1 MKLNYI
7 ITTDASE
14 NADKVAA
21 QLRAAGLDFSC
32 TTVST
37 RAEFQSL
44 AGSIAPDFIILDY
57 GSKSWDGEA
66 AIKAA
71 GEIFPETPC
80 VVIADGFGERELA
93 ELFKKRVAGYLP
105 KWLLDKIG
113 QAVSGIL
120 NPAAQT
126 DLSAGGS
133 LPSNLPAVVYF
144 CSPDGSSAWSGAEGD
159 VEAVTGYK
167 KDAFIQNPQLWA
179 GNINP
184 EDRKIIERRLPALLA
199 SGHFECEYR
208 WLRADGGYRWFLDK
222 QSLEIKPGGT
232 PGRVTGLLV
241 DITETRKAESRQSS
255 EKRMEA
261 VGRLA
266 GGLAHDFH
274 NLLSSVLGYS
284 TLMLG
289 NMGAEDPLRED
300 LNEIYKAA
308 ERAVVLTRQLLVFS
322 KKQAFQPQLLDL
334 SSVFSG
340 MQTMIRQLMRDDVRG
355 VSDIAEGLPALKA
368 DLVQME
374 QVIIGLTMNVCD
386 LIPSGGTLTVCIR
399 EADIG
404 AEYCKG
410 VPCAA
415 PGSYILLSNAGTG
428 KAMDRES
435 LESIFEPYAPGSPD
449 RRGATLALPAI
460 YGIVRQHGGW
470 ITAKSEPGSGT
481 VFEVYLPVL
490 AVESAPAIESGQPAL
505 VRKIGGNGERI
516 LLVEDEEALRK
527 FVGRVLRE
535 NGYTVFAAG
544 SVKETLEIF
553 RKEKGNFHLVF
564 TDVVLPDKTGVQLAE
579 ELLALKPTLKIIF
592 NSGYVNE
599 KSQWPAIQ
607 QKGLKFL
614 QKPYTIHNMLT
625 AIKDVI
631 KRPDL

>member
-1 MKLNYI
+1 MKLNFL
-7 ITTDASE
+7 ITTDKRKYAE
-14 NADKVAA
+14 GVTAR
-21 QLRAAGLDFSC
+21 LRAAGLDFSY

-37 RAEFQSL
+37 KAEF
-44 AGSIAPDFIILDY
+44 AGLPAVPAPDMILLDY
-57 GSKSWDGEA
+57 GLKSWSGEA
-66 AIKAA
+66 ALKAA
-71 GEIFPETPC
+71 AETFPATPC
-80 VVIADGFGERELA
+80 VVLSDGFGEKELA
-93 ELFKKRVAGYLP
+93 A
-105 KWLLDKIG
+105 LLDNKAAGCLDKTRLEAAALKI
-113 QAVSGIL
+113 APSSGL
-120 NPAAQT
+120 AAPA
-126 DLSAGGS
+126 GI
-133 LPSNLPAVVYF
+133 PAVAYF
-144 CSPDGSSAWSGAEGD
+144 GEPGEQGAWTNIEGD
-159 VEAVTGYK
+159 IGEITGFKNEDYLR
-167 KDAFIQNPQLWA
+167 DPLLWNN
-179 GNINP
+179 NINP
-184 EDRKIIERRLPALLA
+184 EDRKALQRRPQALRDA
-199 SGHFECEYR
+199 GHFDCEYR
-208 WLRADGGYRWFLDK
+208 CLKADGGHCWVLDK
-222 QSLEIKPGGT
+222 QRLETGPDGA
-232 PGRVTGLLV
+232 PRRVAGLLV
-241 DITETRKAESRQSS
+241 DITDTRKAGDRLNS

-284 TLMLG
+284 TLLLG

-334 SSVFSG
+334 NTVFSG

-355 VSDIAEGLPALKA
+355 VSDMAEGLMAVKG

-374 QVIIGLTMNVCD
+374 QVIIGLAMNVCD
-386 LIPSGGTLTVCIR
+386 LIPPGGTLTVSTR
-399 EADIG
+399 AVEVG
-404 AEYCKG
+404 VEYCKG
-410 VPCAA
+410 VPGAL
-415 PGSYILLSNAGTG
+415 PGSFVLFSVGGTG
-428 KAMDRES
+428 KALDRET
-435 LESIFEPYAPGSPD
+435 LENIFEPYSQGTPD
-449 RRGATLALPAI
+449 KRGATLALPAI

-470 ITAKSEPGSGT
+470 ITAASEPDSGT
-481 VFEVYLPVL
+481 VFEVYLPVPS
-490 AVESAPAIESGQPAL
+490 AEAESEPVPEVGQPPA

-553 RKEKGNFHLVF
+553 RREKGNFHLVF
-564 TDVVLPDKTGVQLAE
+564 TDVSLPDKTGVQLAE
-579 ELLALKPTLKIIF
+579 ELLAIKPALKIIF

-625 AIKDVI
+625 AIKEVI
-631 KRPDL
+631 KRPEA

>member
-1 MKLNYI
+1 MKLNLLAI
-7 ITTDASE
+7 TDASE
-14 NADKVAA
+14 YTDKVTA
-21 QLRAAGLDFSC
+21 LLNAAGLDFSC
-32 TTVST
+32 SRAST
-37 RAEFQSL
+37 SAELQELSSL
-44 AGSIAPDFIILDY
+44 AAPDLIILDE
-57 GSKSWDGEA
+57 GLKSWNKEEA
-66 AIKAA
+66 LRTA
-71 GEIFPETPC
+71 GATFSKTPC
-80 VVIADGFGERELA
+80 VIISDDLGEKGLEG
-93 ELFKKRVAGYLP
+93 VAGYLSKVP
-105 KWLLDKIG
+105 LAKIVENVSEALTSARG
-113 QAVSGIL
+113 TVSGSAKSV
-120 NPAAQT
+120 PA
-126 DLSAGGS
+126 
-133 LPSNLPAVVYF
+133 NLPAVVYF
-144 CSPDGSSAWSGAEGD
+144 CNPDEKGGWSGVEGD
-159 VEAVTGYK
+159 IEAVTGHK
-167 KDAFIQNPQLWA
+167 KSDFLLTPLLWA
-179 GNINP
+179 DRIQP
-184 EDRKIIERRLPALLA
+184 EDRKTISQRLPALLA
-199 SGHFECEYR
+199 TGHFECEYR
-208 WLRADGGYRWFLDK
+208 WLRADGVYRWFLDK
-222 QSLEIKPGGT
+222 QKLEVKPDGA
-232 PGRVTGLLV
+232 PLRVTGLLV
-241 DITETRKAESRQSS
+241 DITETKRSESRLSS

-322 KKQAFQPQLLDL
+322 KKQTFQPQLLDL
-334 SSVFSG
+334 NSVFSG
-340 MQTMIRQLMRDDVRG
+340 MQTMIRQIMRDDIRG
-355 VSDIAEGLPALKA
+355 VSDLAEGLPAVKA

-374 QVIIGLTMNVCD
+374 QVMIGLAMNVCD
-386 LIPSGGTLTVCIR
+386 MTPTGGTLTVSTR
-399 EADIG
+399 AADVG

-410 VPCAA
+410 VPGSA
-415 PGSYILLSNAGTG
+415 PGSFILLSVSGTG
-428 KAMDRES
+428 QAMDMES
-435 LESIFEPYAPGSPD
+435 QERIFEPYSPGSGE

-460 YGIVRQHGGW
+460 HGIVRQHGGW
-470 ITAKSEPGSGT
+470 ITVKSEPEAGT
-481 VFEVYLPVL
+481 VFEVYLP
-490 AVESAPAIESGQPAL
+490 AMTVEDAPAAESGAPAV

-579 ELLALKPTLKIIF
+579 ELLTLKPTLKIIF
-592 NSGYVNE
+592 NSGYINE
-599 KSQWPAIQ
+599 KSEWPAIQ

>member
-1 MKLNYI
+1 M
-7 ITTDASE
+7 TDAPE
-14 NADKVAA
+14 YAETLMA
-21 QLRAAGLDFSC
+21 QLRAAGLDFNGSAIASPAEL
-32 TTVST
+32 TV
-37 RAEFQSL
+37 L
-44 AGSIAPDFIILDY
+44 AAARAPDLILLDY
-57 GSKSWDGEA
+57 VSESGAGEA
-66 AIKAA
+66 ALKAA
-71 GEIFPETPC
+71 GQIFPETPC
-80 VVIADGFGERELA
+80 VVIRAATGAAAEGELPGNPA
-93 ELFKKRVAGYLP
+93 AGYIP
-105 KWLLDKIG
+105 KASLDKILK
-113 QAVSGIL
+113 AAAAAL
-120 NPAAQT
+120 PPAAGT
-126 DLSAGGS
+126 KNL
-133 LPSNLPAVVYF
+133 LPGLPAVVYF
-144 CSPDGSSAWSGAEGD
+144 CDADEKGAWSGVGGD
-159 VEAVTGYK
+159 IEAVTGHK
-167 KDAFIQNPQLWA
+167 KEDFLLDPLLWPTK
-179 GNINP
+179 INP
-184 EDRKIIERRLPALLA
+184 EDLKTILRRLPALLA
-199 SGHFECEYR
+199 AGHYECEYR
-208 WLRADGGYRWFLDK
+208 WLRNDGEYRWFLDK
-222 QSLEIKPGGT
+222 QRLEVKPDGT
-232 PGRVTGLLV
+232 PLRVTGLLV
-241 DITETRKAESRQSS
+241 DITETKKAESRASS

-322 KKQAFQPQLLDL
+322 KKQAFQPQVLDL
-334 SSVFSG
+334 NSVFAG
-340 MQTMIRQLMRDDVRG
+340 MQTMIRQLMRDDIRG
-355 VSDIAEGLPALKA
+355 ISDMAEGLPALKA

-374 QVIIGLTMNVCD
+374 QVIIGLTMNICD
-386 LIPSGGTLTVCIR
+386 LIPNGGTLTVSTR
-399 EADIG
+399 AVDVG

-410 VPCAA
+410 VSGAA
-415 PGSYILLSNAGTG
+415 PGSFVLLSVSGTG
-428 KAMDRES
+428 KAVDRES
-435 LESIFEPYAPGSPD
+435 LERIFEPYAPGSEE

-470 ITAKSEPGSGT
+470 ITAASEPEAGT

-490 AVESAPAIESGQPAL
+490 AAEPAPAAEAGLPAA

-544 SVKETLEIF
+544 SVKETLDIF

-579 ELLALKPTLKIIF
+579 ELLAIKPGLKIIF